1 MSHDLTS
8 FHVSHGTHKWIPGH
22 MKMSLVTHT
31 NKSCYTYTWV
41 LSHSHRIH
49 RNEPC
54 HTTSHVTRGNRQAQ
68 VTKTRGKGSLGVIS
82 TCHSESHPPKKLRGS
97 RVSIPYI
104 PFYLICTISSEQRAF
119 LICTHLSE
127 PGLISADFR
136 WTGSTPTGFQEGIHA
151 GKDSSLV
158 MLRERNQSLRVTHKD
173 TCHPFVRIAYV

>member
-1 MSHDLTS
+1 MTHDMLQYKSLLKMSHDLTS

-104 PFYLICTISSEQRAF
+104 PFYLICTISSE
-119 LICTHLSE
+119 LTC
-127 PGLISADFR
+127 ISDLHPFEWTRVDFR
-136 WTGSTPTGFQEGIHA
+136 WFSVDGFDTHWIPRR
-151 GKDSSLV
+151 DS
-158 MLRERNQSLRVTHKD
+158 
-173 TCHPFVRIAYV
+173 CG